1 MPYKHYSLC
10 KTVICNN
17 TLKHL
22 PLKYETNTHY
32 TKWGVVMVNIK
43 DMSIEPIG
51 LGTWKMGDDS
61 NNHQDE
67 IDAIQFA
74 INQGA
79 NVIDTAEMYGDG
91 ASEELI
97 GEAIQSYDREKLY
110 IISKVH
116 PENASRDK
124 VLTSIDNSLKRLR
137 TDYIDLYLLHWKSQY
152 PLEETISAFEEAK
165 NLGKI
170 KEWGVS
176 NFDTSDM
183 KHLLSLPNGHE
194 CVANQVRYNVGDRG
208 IEYDLKPF
216 MRENN
221 IALISYAPIARG
233 DKLGKNLTKRP
244 VPLELSRKYEVDVFQ
259 ILLAWNIRD
268 GHTLAIPK
276 SSNKL
281 HIENNMG
288 ASNIHLTEEDIQKID
303 SEFPPPT
310 TKEPLA
316 LY

>member
-1 MPYKHYSLC
+1 
-10 KTVICNN
+10 
-17 TLKHL
+17 
-22 PLKYETNTHY
+22 
-32 TKWGVVMVNIK
+32 MVNIK
-43 DMSIEPIG
+43 DMSIEPVG

-61 NNHQDE
+61 NIHQEE
-67 IDAIQFA
+67 IDAIQSA

-194 CVANQVRYNVGDRG
+194 CVANQVRYNIGDRG

-233 DKLGKNLTKRP
+233 DKLGKNLTKSP
-244 VPLELSRKYEVDVFQ
+244 VLLELSRKYEVDVFQ

>member
-1 MPYKHYSLC
+1 
-10 KTVICNN
+10 
-17 TLKHL
+17 
-22 PLKYETNTHY
+22 
-32 TKWGVVMVNIK
+32 MVNIK
-43 DMSIEPIG
+43 DMSIEPVG

-61 NNHQDE
+61 NIHQEE

-91 ASEELI
+91 VSEELI

-194 CVANQVRYNVGDRG
+194 CVANQVRYNIGDRG

-233 DKLGKNLTKRP
+233 DKLGKNLTKSP
-244 VPLELSRKYEVDVFQ
+244 VLLELSRKYEVDVFQ

>member
-1 MPYKHYSLC
+1 
-10 KTVICNN
+10 
-17 TLKHL
+17 
-22 PLKYETNTHY
+22 
-32 TKWGVVMVNIK
+32 MVNIK
-43 DMSIEPIG
+43 DMSIEPVG

-194 CVANQVRYNVGDRG
+194 CVANQVRYNIGDRG

-233 DKLGKNLTKRP
+233 DKLGKNLTKSP
-244 VPLELSRKYEVDVFQ
+244 VLLELSRKYEVDVFQ

>member
-1 MPYKHYSLC
+1 
-10 KTVICNN
+10 
-17 TLKHL
+17 
-22 PLKYETNTHY
+22 
-32 TKWGVVMVNIK
+32 MVNIK

-91 ASEELI
+91 ASKELI

-183 KHLLSLPNGHE
+183 KHLLSLPNGHK

-233 DKLGKNLTKRP
+233 DKLGKNLTKSP
-244 VPLELSRKYEVDVFQ
+244 VLLELSRKYEVDVFQ

>member
-1 MPYKHYSLC
+1 
-10 KTVICNN
+10 
-17 TLKHL
+17 
-22 PLKYETNTHY
+22 
-32 TKWGVVMVNIK
+32 MVNIK

-194 CVANQVRYNVGDRG
+194 CVANQVRYNIGDRG

-221 IALISYAPIARG
+221 ITLISYAPIARG
-233 DKLGKNLTKRP
+233 DKLGKNLTKSP
-244 VPLELSRKYEVDVFQ
+244 VLLELSRKYEVDVFQ

>member
-1 MPYKHYSLC
+1 
-10 KTVICNN
+10 
-17 TLKHL
+17 
-22 PLKYETNTHY
+22 
-32 TKWGVVMVNIK
+32 MVNIK

-233 DKLGKNLTKRP
+233 DKLGKNLTKSP
-244 VPLELSRKYEVDVFQ
+244 VLLELSRKYEVDVFQ

>member
-1 MPYKHYSLC
+1 
-10 KTVICNN
+10 
-17 TLKHL
+17 
-22 PLKYETNTHY
+22 
-32 TKWGVVMVNIK
+32 MVNIK
-43 DMSIEPIG
+43 DMSIEPVG

-61 NNHQDE
+61 NIHQEE

-124 VLTSIDNSLKRLR
+124 VLTSIDNSFKRLR

-194 CVANQVRYNVGDRG
+194 CVANQVRYNIGDRG

-233 DKLGKNLTKRP
+233 DKLGKNLTKSP
-244 VPLELSRKYEVDVFQ
+244 VLLELSRKYEVDVFQ

-303 SEFPPPT
+303 SEYPPPT

>member
-1 MPYKHYSLC
+1 
-10 KTVICNN
+10 
-17 TLKHL
+17 
-22 PLKYETNTHY
+22 
-32 TKWGVVMVNIK
+32 MVNIK

-194 CVANQVRYNVGDRG
+194 CVANQVRYNIGDRG

-233 DKLGKNLTKRP
+233 DKLGKNLTKSP
-244 VPLELSRKYEVDVFQ
+244 VLLELSRKYEVDVFQ

>member
-1 MPYKHYSLC
+1 
-10 KTVICNN
+10 
-17 TLKHL
+17 
-22 PLKYETNTHY
+22 
-32 TKWGVVMVNIK
+32 MVNIK

-183 KHLLSLPNGHE
+183 KHLLSLPNGHK

-233 DKLGKNLTKRP
+233 DKLGKNLTKSP
-244 VPLELSRKYEVDVFQ
+244 VLLELSRKYEVDVFQ

-288 ASNIHLTEEDIQKID
+288 ASNIHLTEEDIQKIY

>member
-1 MPYKHYSLC
+1 
-10 KTVICNN
+10 
-17 TLKHL
+17 
-22 PLKYETNTHY
+22 
-32 TKWGVVMVNIK
+32 MVNIK
-43 DMSIEPIG
+43 DMSIEPVG

-61 NNHQDE
+61 NIHQEE

-194 CVANQVRYNVGDRG
+194 CVANQVRYNIGDRG

-216 MRENN
+216 MSENN

-233 DKLGKNLTKRP
+233 DKLGKNLTKSP
-244 VPLELSRKYEVDVFQ
+244 VLLELSRKYEVDVFQ

>member
-1 MPYKHYSLC
+1 
-10 KTVICNN
+10 
-17 TLKHL
+17 
-22 PLKYETNTHY
+22 
-32 TKWGVVMVNIK
+32 MVNIK

-170 KEWGVS
+170 KEWSVS

-194 CVANQVRYNVGDRG
+194 CVANQVRYNIGDRG

-233 DKLGKNLTKRP
+233 DKLGKNLTKSP
-244 VPLELSRKYEVDVFQ
+244 VLLELSRKYEVDVFQ

>member
-1 MPYKHYSLC
+1 
-10 KTVICNN
+10 
-17 TLKHL
+17 
-22 PLKYETNTHY
+22 
-32 TKWGVVMVNIK
+32 MVNIK

-116 PENASRDK
+116 PENASRDR

-233 DKLGKNLTKRP
+233 DKLGKNLTKSP
-244 VPLELSRKYEVDVFQ
+244 VLLELSRKYEVDVFQ

>member
-1 MPYKHYSLC
+1 
-10 KTVICNN
+10 
-17 TLKHL
+17 
-22 PLKYETNTHY
+22 
-32 TKWGVVMVNIK
+32 MVNIK
-43 DMSIEPIG
+43 DMSIEPVG

-97 GEAIQSYDREKLY
+97 DEAIQSYDREKLY

-183 KHLLSLPNGHE
+183 KHLLSLPNGHK

-233 DKLGKNLTKRP
+233 DKLGKNLTKSP
-244 VPLELSRKYEVDVFQ
+244 VLLELSRKYEVDVFQ

>member
-1 MPYKHYSLC
+1 
-10 KTVICNN
+10 
-17 TLKHL
+17 
-22 PLKYETNTHY
+22 
-32 TKWGVVMVNIK
+32 MVNIK

-51 LGTWKMGDDS
+51 LGTLKMGDDS

-79 NVIDTAEMYGDG
+79 NVIDTVEMYGDG

-194 CVANQVRYNVGDRG
+194 CVANQVRYNIGDRG

-233 DKLGKNLTKRP
+233 DKLGKNLTKSP
-244 VPLELSRKYEVDVFQ
+244 VLLELSRKYEVDVFQ

>member
-1 MPYKHYSLC
+1 
-10 KTVICNN
+10 
-17 TLKHL
+17 
-22 PLKYETNTHY
+22 
-32 TKWGVVMVNIK
+32 MVNIK
-43 DMSIEPIG
+43 DMSIEPVG

-61 NNHQDE
+61 NIHQEE

-183 KHLLSLPNGHE
+183 KHLLSLPNGHK

-233 DKLGKNLTKRP
+233 DKLGKNLTKSP
-244 VPLELSRKYEVDVFQ
+244 VLLELSRKYEVDVFQ
-259 ILLAWNIRD
+259 ILLAWDIRD
-268 GHTLAIPK
+268 GHTLAIPT

>member
-1 MPYKHYSLC
+1 
-10 KTVICNN
+10 
-17 TLKHL
+17 
-22 PLKYETNTHY
+22 
-32 TKWGVVMVNIK
+32 MVNIK

-61 NNHQDE
+61 NIHQEE

-194 CVANQVRYNVGDRG
+194 CVANQVRYNIGDRG

-233 DKLGKNLTKRP
+233 DKLGKNLTKSP
-244 VPLELSRKYEVDVFQ
+244 VLLELSRKYEVDVFQ

>member
-1 MPYKHYSLC
+1 
-10 KTVICNN
+10 
-17 TLKHL
+17 
-22 PLKYETNTHY
+22 
-32 TKWGVVMVNIK
+32 MVNIK
-43 DMSIEPIG
+43 DMSIEPVG

-61 NNHQDE
+61 NIHQEE

-137 TDYIDLYLLHWKSQY
+137 TGYIDLYLLHWKSQY

-194 CVANQVRYNVGDRG
+194 CVANQVRYNIGDRG

-233 DKLGKNLTKRP
+233 DKLGKNLTKSP
-244 VPLELSRKYEVDVFQ
+244 VLLELSRKYEVDVFQ

-303 SEFPPPT
+303 SEYPPPT

>member
-1 MPYKHYSLC
+1 
-10 KTVICNN
+10 
-17 TLKHL
+17 
-22 PLKYETNTHY
+22 
-32 TKWGVVMVNIK
+32 MVNIK
-43 DMSIEPIG
+43 DMSIEPVG
-51 LGTWKMGDDS
+51 LGTWKMVDDS

-152 PLEETISAFEEAK
+152 SLEETISAFEEAK

-194 CVANQVRYNVGDRG
+194 CVANQVRYNIGDRG

-233 DKLGKNLTKRP
+233 DKLGKNLTKSP
-244 VPLELSRKYEVDVFQ
+244 VLLELSRKYEVDVFQ

>member
-1 MPYKHYSLC
+1 
-10 KTVICNN
+10 
-17 TLKHL
+17 
-22 PLKYETNTHY
+22 
-32 TKWGVVMVNIK
+32 MVNIK

-152 PLEETISAFEEAK
+152 PLEETISAFEETK
-165 NLGKI
+165 NLAKI

-183 KHLLSLPNGHE
+183 KHLLSLPNGHK

-233 DKLGKNLTKRP
+233 DKLGKNLTKSP
-244 VPLELSRKYEVDVFQ
+244 VLLELSRKYEVDVFQ

>member
-1 MPYKHYSLC
+1 
-10 KTVICNN
+10 
-17 TLKHL
+17 
-22 PLKYETNTHY
+22 
-32 TKWGVVMVNIK
+32 MVNIK

-176 NFDTSDM
+176 NFDMSDM

-194 CVANQVRYNVGDRG
+194 CVANQVRYNIGDRG

-233 DKLGKNLTKRP
+233 DKLGKNLTKSP
-244 VPLELSRKYEVDVFQ
+244 VLLELSRKYEVDVFQ

>member
-1 MPYKHYSLC
+1 MKL
-10 KTVICNN
+10 
-17 TLKHL
+17 
-22 PLKYETNTHY
+22 
-32 TKWGVVMVNIK
+32 NIK

-183 KHLLSLPNGHE
+183 KHLLSLPNGHK

-233 DKLGKNLTKRP
+233 DKLGKNLTKSP
-244 VPLELSRKYEVDVFQ
+244 VLLELSRKYEVDVFQ

>member
-1 MPYKHYSLC
+1 
-10 KTVICNN
+10 
-17 TLKHL
+17 
-22 PLKYETNTHY
+22 
-32 TKWGVVMVNIK
+32 
-43 DMSIEPIG
+43 MSIEPIG

-97 GEAIQSYDREKLY
+97 GEAIESYDREKLY

-116 PENASRDK
+116 PQNASKDK

-165 NLGKI
+165 KLGKI

-176 NFDTSDM
+176 NFDTSDV

-194 CVANQVRYNVGDRG
+194 CVANQVRYNIGDRG

-233 DKLGKNLTKRP
+233 DKLGKNLTKSS
-244 VPLELSRKYEVDVFQ
+244 VLLELSRKYEVDVFQ

>member
-1 MPYKHYSLC
+1 
-10 KTVICNN
+10 
-17 TLKHL
+17 
-22 PLKYETNTHY
+22 
-32 TKWGVVMVNIK
+32 MVNIK
-43 DMSIEPIG
+43 DMSIEPVG

-152 PLEETISAFEEAK
+152 SLEETISAFEEAK

-194 CVANQVRYNVGDRG
+194 CVANQVRYNIGDRG

-233 DKLGKNLTKRP
+233 DKLGKNLTKSP
-244 VPLELSRKYEVDVFQ
+244 VLLELSRKYEVDVFQ

-303 SEFPPPT
+303 SEFSPPT

>member
-1 MPYKHYSLC
+1 
-10 KTVICNN
+10 
-17 TLKHL
+17 
-22 PLKYETNTHY
+22 
-32 TKWGVVMVNIK
+32 MVNIK
-43 DMSIEPIG
+43 DMSIEPVG

-233 DKLGKNLTKRP
+233 DKLGKNLTKSP
-244 VPLELSRKYEVDVFQ
+244 VLLELSRKYEVDVFQ

>member
-1 MPYKHYSLC
+1 
-10 KTVICNN
+10 
-17 TLKHL
+17 
-22 PLKYETNTHY
+22 
-32 TKWGVVMVNIK
+32 MVNIK
-43 DMSIEPIG
+43 DMSIKPIG

-116 PENASRDK
+116 PQNASKDK

-165 NLGKI
+165 KLGKI

-176 NFDTSDM
+176 NFDASDM

-194 CVANQVRYNVGDRG
+194 CVANQVRYNIGDRG

-233 DKLGKNLTKRP
+233 DKLGKNLTKSP
-244 VPLELSRKYEVDVFQ
+244 VLLELSRKYEVDVFQ

-281 HIENNMG
+281 HIENNMR

>member
-1 MPYKHYSLC
+1 
-10 KTVICNN
+10 
-17 TLKHL
+17 
-22 PLKYETNTHY
+22 
-32 TKWGVVMVNIK
+32 MVNIK

-170 KEWGVS
+170 KECGVS

-183 KHLLSLPNGHE
+183 KHLLSLPNGHK

-233 DKLGKNLTKRP
+233 DKLGKNLTKSP
-244 VPLELSRKYEVDVFQ
+244 VLLELSRKYEVDVFQ

>member
-1 MPYKHYSLC
+1 
-10 KTVICNN
+10 
-17 TLKHL
+17 
-22 PLKYETNTHY
+22 
-32 TKWGVVMVNIK
+32 MVNIK
-43 DMSIEPIG
+43 DMSIEPVG

-61 NNHQDE
+61 NIHQEE

-194 CVANQVRYNVGDRG
+194 CVANQVRYNIGDRG

-233 DKLGKNLTKRP
+233 DKLGKNLTKSP
-244 VPLELSRKYEVDVFQ
+244 VLLELSRKYEVDVFQ

>member
-1 MPYKHYSLC
+1 
-10 KTVICNN
+10 
-17 TLKHL
+17 
-22 PLKYETNTHY
+22 
-32 TKWGVVMVNIK
+32 MVNIK

-79 NVIDTAEMYGDG
+79 NVIDTVEMYGDG

-183 KHLLSLPNGHE
+183 KHLLSLPNGHK

-233 DKLGKNLTKRP
+233 DKLGKNLTKSP
-244 VPLELSRKYEVDVFQ
+244 VLLELSRKYEVDVFQ

>member
-1 MPYKHYSLC
+1 
-10 KTVICNN
+10 
-17 TLKHL
+17 
-22 PLKYETNTHY
+22 
-32 TKWGVVMVNIK
+32 MVNIK

-183 KHLLSLPNGHE
+183 KHLLSLPNGHK
-194 CVANQVRYNVGDRG
+194 CVVNQVRYNVGDRG

-233 DKLGKNLTKRP
+233 DKLGKNLTKSP
-244 VPLELSRKYEVDVFQ
+244 VLLELSRKYEVDVFQ

>member
-1 MPYKHYSLC
+1 
-10 KTVICNN
+10 
-17 TLKHL
+17 
-22 PLKYETNTHY
+22 
-32 TKWGVVMVNIK
+32 MVNIK

-61 NNHQDE
+61 NIHQEE

-183 KHLLSLPNGHE
+183 KHLLSLPNGHK

-233 DKLGKNLTKRP
+233 DKLGKNLTKSP
-244 VPLELSRKYEVDVFQ
+244 VLLELSRKYEVDVFQ